1 MKMNKYFYLAAAA
14 TLLMG
19 CAKEQDQKVEE
30 VSGKVYTIEAAVE
43 NPATRSI
50 ASLNGTTDLYEFA
63 WAEDETIA
71 VVPDDYD
78 DPLSFNVVDTE
89 NGTFSYTAGEGEQY
103 TGFSLAV
110 SPEDALQEAIVDG
123 GNVLYTIQYSGSY
136 LQGQSNAIMVAGA
149 PTEVSGNQKFQFK
162 HVGALVRVTYNNVP
176 AGTFAMVF
184 STDNNFITGTF
195 EFDSATGVEAIADNI
210 TPTDNTEAWVMLKN
224 PTTAVVETMDFYLP
238 IPTGSYKTFQVRLV
252 DKYGATINGT
262 EQTFSASNP
271 FTVSRADVVECPAI
285 TLAVSAVENFS
296 SSKATTNKYDCNSSL
311 STSANRTD
319 FDFKWTPEGAGTV
332 FQNGIKLG
340 SGTATGS
347 VTSSDILSIIPEGEN
362 FTVKIYAAVWNN
374 DGGELV
380 VTYND
385 VAQQA
390 APANDAITSTGN
402 EYSAS
407 DFVSPTEFVFTKV
420 ENATG
425 LKIASS
431 TKRILIDKV
440 EVVPGGTVPVI
451 ETLTVTPDENNPE
464 TVPAEGGVLNF
475 TVETANIDSWTV
487 ESNHEGFVATK
498 TADGFTVT
506 VAENETTATR
516 SATITVAGG
525 SKSVDVTINQ
535 AAAENPDV
543 NSIDNP
549 YTVEEAL
556 AIIEEL
562 DDNKKT
568 EACYTQGTIT
578 EITEVNTT
586 DYYNAT
592 YTISSGQNSLVVF
605 RGKYLGNVDFTSED
619 QINVGDVVVVYGELL
634 KYVKNNVTTP
644 EIAKDN
650 YIAKFAER
658 APYFTAALT
667 GEAQITYAGG
677 TKTIEIAANV
687 PWTATANNG
696 ATLQIG
702 SGTPAASV
710 SGTEDATVTV
720 TIPANENGEEYVIS
734 FSSSNEN
741 VTLPDDIQITQTAVP
756 TITGISVEDYTATY
770 SVSEDEYSFDGKVY
784 ALYSNDTRT
793 EIPAGDYSISGTV
806 DLSTEGEYELTVSY
820 QTFDKV
826 IVISVANIEYQ
837 SSSDNLASW
846 TFTSNSYPSNNTNFA
861 ATSGICTESTFYLN
875 GKGSTWNSSKGFAF
889 TEVTDVTIT
898 IKAVKALKAGSALT
912 LSMDTF
918 YNKASNAPMKGFN
931 ITVKESDGTDAITG
945 LSVSSWSL
953 SNSSANK
960 TVTYTIQNDVA
971 AGSTVV
977 FILTQTG
984 KAGSGQGYIN
994 NIKATY
1000 SAAE

>member
-63 WAEDETIA
+63 WAKDETIA
-71 VVPDDYD
+71 VVPDGD
-78 DPLSFNVVDTE
+78 DPLSFKVVNTE
-89 NGTFSYTAGEGEQY
+89 NGTFSYTAGEGELEY

-123 GNVLYTIQYSGSY
+123 GDVFYTIQYSGSY
-136 LQGQSNAIMVAGA
+136 PQGQSNAIMVAGA
-149 PTEVSGNQKFQFK
+149 PTEVFGNQKFQFK

-184 STDNNFITGTF
+184 STDDNFITGTF
-195 EFDSATGVEAIADNI
+195 EFESATGVEAIADNI
-210 TPTDNTEAWVMLKN
+210 TPTDNTEAWVMLEN

-238 IPTGSYKTFQVRLV
+238 IPTGSYQTFQVRLV
-252 DKYGATINGT
+252 DEYGATINGT
-262 EQTFSASNP
+262 EQTFSASNH

-285 TLAVSAVENFS
+285 TLAVSAIENFS
-296 SSKATTNKYDCNSSL
+296 SSKATTNNYDCKSGL
-311 STSANRTD
+311 STAENRTD
-319 FDFKWTPEGAGTV
+319 FDFTWTPAGSGTV
-332 FQNGIKLG
+332 FKNGIKLG
-340 SGTATGS
+340 SGSATGS
-347 VTSSDILSIIPEGEN
+347 VTSSDILSLIPEGEN

-390 APANDAITSTGN
+390 APANDAITSTGS

-525 SKSVDVTINQ
+525 SKSVNVTINQ
-535 AAAENPDV
+535 AAAENPDA

-586 DYYNAT
+586 DYCNAT

-605 RGKYLGNVDFTSED
+605 RGKYLDKTDFTSED

-702 SGTPAASV
+702 SGTPAVSV

-720 TIPANENGEEYVIS
+720 TIPANENGAEYVIS

-784 ALYSNDTRT
+784 ALYSNDTRV
-793 EIPAGDYSISGTV
+793 EIEAGDYEVEESV
-806 DLSTEGEYELTVSY
+806 DLSEKGEY
-820 QTFDKV
+820 
-826 IVISVANIEYQ
+826 
-837 SSSDNLASW
+837 
-846 TFTSNSYPSNNTNFA
+846 
-861 ATSGICTESTFYLN
+861 
-875 GKGSTWNSSKGFAF
+875 
-889 TEVTDVTIT
+889 DVTISYLTFNQT
-898 IKAVKALKAGSALT
+898 IKIKVGGNTVDVLTASMLAATTTSYTDFSNVSYSGDNHSNAVYAGQSAKSNSGGIQLRSKNSNSGIVST
-912 LSMDTF
+912 TSGGKVKSIKITVESGSNTIDVYGKTTA
-918 YNKASNAPMKGFN
+918 YESASNLYNSSTQGTKLGSLSATGT
-931 ITVKESDGTDAITG
+931 ITVDGEYKYVGIRSYNGAVYIT
-945 LSVSSWSL
+945 SIEITW
-953 SNSSANK
+953 
-960 TVTYTIQNDVA
+960 
-971 AGSTVV
+971 
-977 FILTQTG
+977 
-984 KAGSGQGYIN
+984 
-994 NIKATY
+994 
-1000 SAAE
+1000 E

>member
-63 WAEDETIA
+63 WAENETIA

-78 DPLSFNVVDTE
+78 DPLSFNVVDTK
-89 NGTFSYTAGEGEQY
+89 NGTFSYTAGEGEPEY
-103 TGFSLAV
+103 TRFSLAV
-110 SPEDALQEAIVDG
+110 SPEDALQEATVDG

-149 PTEVSGNQKFQFK
+149 PTKVSGNQKFQFK

-176 AGTFAMVF
+176 AGTSAMVF
-184 STDNNFITGTF
+184 STDDNFITGVF
-195 EFDSATGVEAIADNI
+195 NFNSATGVEAEANSI
-210 TPTDNTEAWVMLKN
+210 TETSTQETGTEAMVMLEN

-238 IPTGSYKTFQVRLV
+238 IPTGSYQTFQVRLV
-252 DKYGATINGT
+252 DENGATINGT

-285 TLAVSAVENFS
+285 TLAVSAIENFS
-296 SSKATTNKYDCNSSL
+296 SSNATTNNYDCNSGL
-311 STSANRTD
+311 STAANRTD
-319 FDFKWTPEGAGTV
+319 FDFTWTPAGSGTV
-332 FQNGIKLG
+332 FKNGIKLG
-340 SGTATGS
+340 SSGSATGS
-347 VTSSDILSIIPEGEN
+347 VTSSDILSLIPEGEN

-390 APANDAITSTGN
+390 APANDAITSTGS

-535 AAAENPDV
+535 AAAENPDA

-556 AIIEEL
+556 AIIKEL

-586 DYYNAT
+586 EYYNAT

-605 RGKYLGNVDFTSED
+605 RGKYLDNANFTSED
-619 QINVGDVVVVYGELL
+619 QINVGDVVVVCGELL

-667 GEAQITYAGG
+667 GEAQITHAGG

-720 TIPANENGEEYVIS
+720 TIPANENGAEYVIS

-784 ALYSNDTRT
+784 ALYSDDTRV
-793 EIPAGDYSISGTV
+793 EIEAGDYEVEESV
-806 DLSTEGEYELTVSY
+806 DLSEKGEYDVTISYLTFN
-820 QTFDKV
+820 QTIKIKV
-826 IVISVANIEYQ
+826 GGNTVDV
-837 SSSDNLASW
+837 LTASML
-846 TFTSNSYPSNNTNFA
+846 A
-861 ATSGICTESTFYLN
+861 ATSTNY
-875 GKGSTWNSSKGFAF
+875 
-889 TEVTDVTIT
+889 TDFSNVSYSGDNHS
-898 IKAVKALKAGSALT
+898 KAVYAGQSAKSSSGGIQLRSKNSNSGIVST
-912 LSMDTF
+912 TSGGKVKSIKITVESGSNTIDVYGNTTA
-918 YNKASNAPMKGFN
+918 YTSASN
-931 ITVKESDGTDAITG
+931 
-945 LSVSSWSL
+945 LY
-953 SNSSANK
+953 NSSAQGTK
-960 TVTYTIQNDVA
+960 LGSLSATGTITVDGEYQYVGIR
-971 AGSTVV
+971 SY
-977 FILTQTG
+977 
-984 KAGSGQGYIN
+984 SGAVYITS
-994 NIKATY
+994 IEITW
-1000 SAAE
+1000 E